1 MTRRVLVVEDE
12 PDVRFA
18 IVTLLTGLGWDIA
31 EAEDGEQ
38 ALELARAKTPDAI
51 VLDHKLPG
59 KQGIEVAHELRAA
72 GYRGFIVIYSAY
84 LTPSLEQE
92 AADLGAWAVGKPD
105 LDELLDLLTETLHS
119 NGHAGAREG

>member
-1 MTRRVLVVEDE
+1 MTRSVLVVEDE

-18 IVTLLTGLGWDIA
+18 IVTLLAGLGWEIV
-31 EAEDGEQ
+31 EAEDGER
-38 ALELARAKTPDAI
+38 AIELVRTGAFDAI

-59 KQGIEVAHELRAA
+59 MQGMEVARTLRWG

-92 AADLGAWAVGKPD
+92 ATELGAWAVGKPD

-119 NGHAGAREG
+119 NGHTGSSAS